1 MKITDAINIVKKKLN
16 NYPNRFNHTI
26 RVFEMAVKLAEHYN
40 ADVYKVS
47 LAAIFHDYSKYDT
60 VKEQTKYL
68 TNDEII
74 KYEDTKVMY
83 HSLSAAYV
91 LKNEFN
97 IDDEEILNAIKYHVW
112 GHPKMTLI
120 DKIVLISDK
129 IELGRNYP
137 LVEELRKLAFQ
148 DINLAIYK
156 FLEDNIAYNLKKG
169 FKIHKNQYE
178 TIESLKEEIHENT

>member
-1 MKITDAINIVKKKLN
+1 MKINDAKNIVKKKLN
-16 NYPNRFNHTI
+16 NHPNRYNHII
-26 RVFEMAVKLAEHYN
+26 RVYEMAVKLAEHYN

-60 VKEQTKYL
+60 ILEQTKYL
-68 TNDEII
+68 SKDEVLL
-74 KYEDTKVMY
+74 YEDTKVMY

-97 IDDEEILNAIKYHVW
+97 INDCEILNAIKYHVW

-137 LVEELRKLAFQ
+137 LVEELRKLAFK

-156 FLEDNIAYNLKKG
+156 FLEDNITYNLNKG
-169 FKIHKNQYE
+169 FKIHKSQYE
-178 TIESLKEEIHENT
+178 TIESLKEEMHENT